1 MSPETSALL
10 TLVGLAVAAL
20 LILVRQVIRCG
31 SLSIWV
37 VSKATRAF
45 TCWQF
50 SLRMHGPCPLPVTG
64 GALVV
69 ANHRSPVDP
78 ILLYSA
84 SVMKSDG
91 YALRPIEFLTAREYC
106 TLGGPM
112 GWVTRTARSIPV
124 DRDGKDMGPAKE
136 ALRRLQAGHI
146 VGIFPEGGINDG
158 PDLFR
163 EFNPGVAWLA
173 LRGNVPVFP
182 AYIRNTPYV
191 ENLMLSFL
199 VAQPADVLFG
209 PPIDLSRWAGQRPTP
224 ELLQEVTAYLR
235 GQLARLADE
244 PWPVW
249 FEKGTAFRPRRP
261 V

>member
-10 TLVGLAVAAL
+10 TLGGLAAAAVA
-20 LILVRQVIRCG
+20 ILAGQVVRCG
-31 SLSIWV
+31 SVSIWL

-50 SLRMHGPCPLPVTG
+50 SLRVHGPCPLPVEG

-84 SVMKSDG
+84 SLMKNDG
-91 YALRPIEFLTAREYC
+91 YAMRPIEFLTAREYC
-106 TLGGPM
+106 RLGGPM
-112 GWVTRTARSIPV
+112 GWVTRTARVIPV
-124 DRDGKDMGPAKE
+124 ERDGKDMAPAKE
-136 ALRRLQAGHI
+136 ALRRLQAGRI

-158 PDLFR
+158 PHLFR

-173 LRGNVPVFP
+173 LRGNVPVIP

-209 PPIDLSRWAGQRPTP
+209 PPIDLSRWTGQRPTQ
-224 ELLQEVTAYLR
+224 ELLQEVTAHMHD
-235 GQLARLADE
+235 QLTRLAEE
-244 PWPVW
+244 PWPAW
-249 FEKGTAFRPRRP
+249 FRRGTAFRPRRP